1 MTDLEKF
8 EKEMRGRSFDEL
20 ERYVNMLADTV
31 DDFVNFHRS
40 RAKIVLR
47 IIDERIANESKN
59 HNNR

>member
-1 MTDLEKF
+1 
-8 EKEMRGRSFDEL
+8 
-20 ERYVNMLADTV
+20 V